1 MHLCLKQEVDSQEL
15 WDDMDTVTWVADAVW
30 GRFMELKGAR
40 AAIYIPCRPLSTRIA
55 EQFQHQGIADL
66 KQVFEGLS
74 CGLVRIL
81 A

>member
-1 MHLCLKQEVDSQEL
+1 
-15 WDDMDTVTWVADAVW
+15 
-30 GRFMELKGAR
+30 MELKGAR
-40 AAIYIPCRPLSTRIA
+40 VAIYIPCRPLSTRIA